1 MKKVNLLAGVATLI
15 GYAAPVLAQ
24 TESGILNPLDKP
36 ATASTTNLRQGVANI
51 INYILMFL
59 GLIAVAYIIWAGI
72 KMVTSGG
79 NESKVKEGQKT
90 ITYAVVGLLVI
101 FLSYAIVNW
110 VVFAPSAT
118 PQ

>member
-1 MKKVNLLAGVATLI
+1 MKKANVLAAFYGMVGFAST
-15 GYAAPVLAQ
+15 ALAQ